1 MFIYTYLQLFECTI
15 ICIYLFVQSVFDKYI
30 VLYSVTKDAQ
40 DPVNFPHASSGS
52 CMSTPVL
59 IQKLPTGSAY
69 QGTSNRKEWNH
80 WRTNAN
86 FEPPSDNH
94 DNQFK
99 LHFTCAT
106 LKLWFWHNQSH
117 TIHVYP
123 CMVYLPTWKVDFY
136 GFQLG
141 KYTSPM
147 DASWK
152 CFLAVRNHHCVFI
165 PVCWFPSWHLALNFY
180 TTQKIPFKMRIHHWN
195 LSCSVQV

>member
-1 MFIYTYLQLFECTI
+1 MKHLKPQFLKGTCFFKRAVFLTLLNSNLEAWTLNQKGAQRCPRYIYKYMFIYTYLQLFECTI

-123 CMVYLPTWKVDFY
+123 CMVYLPT
-136 GFQLG
+136 
-141 KYTSPM
+141 
-147 DASWK
+147 
-152 CFLAVRNHHCVFI
+152 
-165 PVCWFPSWHLALNFY
+165 
-180 TTQKIPFKMRIHHWN
+180 
-195 LSCSVQV
+195 